1 MAANLKEQKIV
12 NCFIFIAVNDLD
24 IIKRKQLRQH
34 KKLAT
39 GLFLLM
45 LCIYIVCIYFMKY
58 YFFAWIGYVKVF
70 SEAAMVGAL
79 ADWFAVTALF
89 HHPMGIPIPHT
100 NLIVNRK
107 KSIGDN
113 LGGFVVEN
121 FLNPTTIRP
130 YIQRLQLSSFIAG
143 WLNNKKNLEL
153 TSNEILWLLKDI
165 IEKTD
170 EHMVVKFITAKSKD
184 ILNNIHL
191 NEILAGGIQQVV
203 QRGDHE
209 RILDYIIDKL
219 RNYITNNED
228 QVRDRVKQESYLLI
242 PEFVDNLIA
251 SKLVKGATKY
261 LTEIEK
267 NPNHQIRKDILS
279 QLNGF
284 VKEIRTSQ
292 KWEDELQE
300 IKNNLLTKDRIQSYA
315 AAAWKTLQK
324 SVLSDLSAEKSAVKL
339 YIKKMVA
346 EIATSL
352 KQDEVMQNKI
362 DGWIRFNLYRL
373 ILHNTEKMGELISN
387 TVGDWEGRELSNKL
401 ELEVGKDLQYIR
413 INGTLV
419 GGLVGLLI
427 YMLTK
432 LI

>member
-1 MAANLKEQKIV
+1 M
-12 NCFIFIAVNDLD
+12 NDLD
-24 IIKRKQLRQH
+24 IIKRKQLIQH
-34 KKLAT
+34 KTLAT

-45 LCIYIVCIYFMKY
+45 LCTYIVCVYLIKY
-58 YFFAWIGYVKVF
+58 YSFAWIGFVKAF

-153 TSNEILWLLKDI
+153 TTNEILWLLKDI

-170 EHMVVKFITAKSKD
+170 EQVVVKFITAKSKD

-203 QRGDHE
+203 QRGDHV
-209 RILDYIIDKL
+209 RILDYIIDKV
-219 RNYITNNED
+219 RNYITNNEE
-228 QVRDRVKQESYLLI
+228 QVRDRVKEESYLLI

-267 NPNHQIRKDILS
+267 NPNHQVRKDISS
-279 QLNGF
+279 QLNSF
-284 VKEIRTSQ
+284 VKEIRTSP

-315 AAAWKTLQK
+315 AAAWKSLQE
-324 SVLSDLSAEKSAVKL
+324 SVLIDLSAEKSVVKL

-346 EIATSL
+346 EIATGL
-352 KQDEVMQNKI
+352 KQDEIMQNKI

-373 ILHNTEKMGELISN
+373 ILHNTQKMGELISN

-427 YMLTK
+427 YVLTK

>member
-1 MAANLKEQKIV
+1 
-12 NCFIFIAVNDLD
+12 
-24 IIKRKQLRQH
+24 
-34 KKLAT
+34 
-39 GLFLLM
+39 M
-45 LCIYIVCIYFMKY
+45 LCTYIVCVYLIKY
-58 YFFAWIGYVKVF
+58 YSFAWIGFVKAF

-153 TSNEILWLLKDI
+153 TTNEILWLLKDI

-170 EHMVVKFITAKSKD
+170 EQVVVKFITAKSKD

-209 RILDYIIDKL
+209 RILDYIIDKV
-219 RNYITNNED
+219 RNYITNNEE
-228 QVRDRVKQESYLLI
+228 QVRDRVKEESYLLI

-267 NPNHQIRKDILS
+267 NPNHQVRKDISS
-279 QLNGF
+279 QLNSF
-284 VKEIRTSQ
+284 VKEIRTSP

-315 AAAWKTLQK
+315 AAAWKSLQE
-324 SVLSDLSAEKSAVKL
+324 SVLIDLSAEKSVVKL

-346 EIATSL
+346 EIATGL
-352 KQDEVMQNKI
+352 KQDEIMQNKI

-373 ILHNTEKMGELISN
+373 ILHNTQKMGELISN

-427 YMLTK
+427 YVLTK

>member
-1 MAANLKEQKIV
+1 
-12 NCFIFIAVNDLD
+12 
-24 IIKRKQLRQH
+24 
-34 KKLAT
+34 
-39 GLFLLM
+39 
-45 LCIYIVCIYFMKY
+45 MKY

>member
-12 NCFIFIAVNDLD
+12 NCFIFIAVNYLD
-24 IIKRKQLRQH
+24 KIKSKQLRQH
-34 KKLAT
+34 KSLAT
-39 GLFLLM
+39 GLFILM
-45 LCIYIVCIYFMKY
+45 LCIYIVCVYLIKY
-58 YFFAWIGYVKVF
+58 YSFAGVGYVKAF

-113 LGGFVVEN
+113 LGGFIVEN

-153 TSNEILWLLKDI
+153 TTNEILWLLKDI

-170 EHMVVKFITAKSKD
+170 EQVVVKFITAKSKD

-191 NEILAGGIQQVV
+191 NEILAGGIKQVL

-209 RILDYIIDKL
+209 RILDYIIDKV
-219 RNYITNNED
+219 RNYISNNEE

-251 SKLVKGATKY
+251 SKLVKSATKY

-267 NPNHQIRKDILS
+267 NPSHQIRKDILS
-279 QLNGF
+279 QLNSF

-300 IKNNLLTKDRIQSYA
+300 IKTNLLTKDRIQSYA
-315 AAAWKTLQK
+315 AAAWRSLQE
-324 SVLSDLSAEKSAVKL
+324 SVLIDLSAEKSAVKL
-339 YIKKMVA
+339 YIKKMLA
-346 EIATSL
+346 EVATSL

-362 DGWIRFNLYRL
+362 DSWIRFNLYRL
-373 ILHNTEKMGELISN
+373 ILHNTKKVGELISN
-387 TVGDWEGRELSNKL
+387 TVGDWEGKELSNKL